1 MIRVTTEWRQQRTV
15 RGRTSQNLLE
25 AEAEEFEW
33 PDSVAGS
40 IASLLE
46 QHPRLTFSGMEDFGE
61 GDCVLT
67 EGHNCANT
75 RHRKDCRHH
84 HIESVKEW
92 VEGRVGEM
100 KTGETVDFTGGG
112 LKYVSVRVEVLPEP
126 EDEDEPEDDEPEDEP
141 EPVPAESVTYVR
153 RSAFRN
159 EVRPIGEP
167 ITHAKDSAATLAEDG
182 TLVRA
187 RPHFKV
193 PDSRSSLMTVRSA
206 FSFEARVIGA
216 CGDDMVFVLWT
227 WETDDAP
234 WTRTGAFKPEELHN
248 AHSCECA
255 ACKGD
260 GIREFEGA

>member
-15 RGRTSQNLLE
+15 RGKTSQNLLE
-25 AEAEEFEW
+25 TETEEFEW
-33 PDSVAGS
+33 PESVAGS
-40 IASLLE
+40 IAALLE

-61 GDCVLT
+61 GECVLT

-75 RHRKDCRHH
+75 RHRKDCRTH
-84 HIESVKEW
+84 HINSVREW
-92 VEGRVGEM
+92 IEKCVDELGI
-100 KTGETVDFTGGG
+100 GETKDFTGGG
-112 LKYVSVRVEVLPEP
+112 LKWVSVQVEVVT
-126 EDEDEPEDDEPEDEP
+126 EDEPEGDEPNDEP
-141 EPVPAESVTYVR
+141 EPVPAKPVTHDR
-153 RSAFRN
+153 RPAFQN

-167 ITHAKDSAATLAEDG
+167 ITHLEDSAATLAEDG

-193 PDSRSSLMTVRSA
+193 PASRSSLTTVRSA
-206 FSFEARVIGA
+206 FTFEARVIST
-216 CGDDMVFVLWT
+216 CGDDMVLVKWT

-255 ACKGD
+255 ACNGD
-260 GIREFEGA
+260 GILESEGA